1 MNPNKKIDKR
11 QARNQASQEQTQKTV
26 LIIMDDIQKKII
38 REITEITFNFAGTSL
53 AFKSEGFT
61 KTCLFNRVVYHHTE
75 SSFFNSDGAHY
86 NIKLRIID
94 EVIVDSR
101 ISRWKKCH
109 YCRGRR
115 CQTRLTCCGKP
126 CHYMCAANHNFVCGC
141 TQKKGSQGLINLCE
155 SIQEGNDENLCS
167 VCMDEWTL

>member
-1 MNPNKKIDKR
+1 M
-11 QARNQASQEQTQKTV
+11 S
-26 LIIMDDIQKKII
+26 
-38 REITEITFNFAGTSL
+38 FY
-53 AFKSEGFT
+53 
-61 KTCLFNRVVYHHTE
+61 RVVYHHTE

-155 SIQEGNDENLCS
+155 SIQEGNDENYCS
-167 VCMDEWTL
+167 VCMDECDTVTDCGHRICRKCVDKLHSMHGNNISCPLCRKNLIIPKKSEYIYESFIIKGEYICVKVEILNE